1 MSKTFIIAQRRSS
14 TPAPCNL
21 GRAHIRDCYSRL
33 KQSSSG
39 LADATDFIDVC
50 TTASLAENG
59 LIGRCSRSQPCNTG
73 THVRSYGAQ
82 TGLDQSARDDDV
94 VAHMDPLSGNP
105 SRWARSETIDARG
118 AAHLPTTGQMCMR
131 RRRSSC
137 DGVGGNEAGLVG
149 QHYGVHAVADS
160 ELGEEAIDVGLD
172 CCLAED
178 EVLGDFVVG

>member
-1 MSKTFIIAQRRSS
+1 VGSYLRRCAAPLRSKIDTVGTATAGTRGTRRRRHLRGRRHAVQRALRLADLPRPPTRSAAAFDRTSSNRRTTSGRHRGPGHSPRRSS
-14 TPAPCNL
+14 
-21 GRAHIRDCYSRL
+21 
-33 KQSSSG
+33 Q
-39 LADATDFIDVC
+39 
-50 TTASLAENG
+50 E
-59 LIGRCSRSQPCNTG
+59 
-73 THVRSYGAQ
+73 
-82 TGLDQSARDDDV
+82 
-94 VAHMDPLSGNP
+94 DPLSGNP